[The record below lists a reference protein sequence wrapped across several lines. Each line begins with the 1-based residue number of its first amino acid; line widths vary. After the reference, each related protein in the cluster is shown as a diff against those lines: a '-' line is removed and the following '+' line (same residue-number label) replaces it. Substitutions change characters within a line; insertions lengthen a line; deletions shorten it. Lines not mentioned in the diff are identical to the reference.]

1 MAWMQRFVKPISYK
15 RHRFP
20 ADVIRQAVWLYYGFT
35 LRFGDV
41 EELLAQ
47 RGVEVSYEAIQS
59 WTADRQCKGP
69 LPLSQL
75 RRTGLMSGRS
85 RPPHPPPC
93 LMRTA
98 VRSEKRSRSQNVR

>member
-47 RGVEVSYEAIQS
+47 RGVEVSYDTLPDEDRRALGEAQPQPKRPLKAVLEMCQRRFKTDS
-59 WTADRQCKGP
+59 PDRGCCD
-69 LPLSQL
+69 
-75 RRTGLMSGRS
+75 RR
-85 RPPHPPPC
+85 P
-93 LMRTA
+93 
-98 VRSEKRSRSQNVR
+98 V